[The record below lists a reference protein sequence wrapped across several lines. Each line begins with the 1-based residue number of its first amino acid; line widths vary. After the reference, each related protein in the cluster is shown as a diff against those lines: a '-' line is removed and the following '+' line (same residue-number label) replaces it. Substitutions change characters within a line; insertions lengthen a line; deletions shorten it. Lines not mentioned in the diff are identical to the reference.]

1 MTSADDVLRIARLA
15 RIEVQEQELENLRKK
30 FSTILDYFKI
40 LEEAD
45 THGIKP
51 LFHAAERMEL
61 RADIPE
67 PTLAREDVLRNAP
80 DQADNCFRI
89 PKVVGDIE

>member
-1 MTSADDVLRIARLA
+1 MTSPDEVRRIARLA
-15 RIEVQEQELENLRKK
+15 RIEIPEKDLEAIRKN
-30 FSTILDYFKI
+30 FSSILDYFKI
-40 LEEAD
+40 LEEVD

-67 PTLAREDVLRNAP
+67 AAIVREDLLRNAP
-80 DQADNCFRI
+80 DQSDNCFRI
-89 PKVVGDIE
+89 PKVVGY